1 MDFGGTAEKLT
12 HLQGQGPAEE
22 VERRLARE
30 LTSKTRVREG
40 IWNWRANAWTSERL
54 DGRTPGRA
62 NVPAVVVEGGEE
74 GGE

>member
-30 LTSKTRVREG
+30 LTSKTRVSES

-54 DGRTPGRA
+54 DGRTCLPWLLRGARK
-62 NVPAVVVEGGEE
+62 EGSNG
-74 GGE
+74 